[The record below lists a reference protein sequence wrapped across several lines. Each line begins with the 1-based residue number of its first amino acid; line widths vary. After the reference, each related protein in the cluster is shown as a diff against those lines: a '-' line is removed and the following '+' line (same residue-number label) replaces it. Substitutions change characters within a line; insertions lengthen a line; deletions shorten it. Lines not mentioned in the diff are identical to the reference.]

1 MVAIG
6 GCVRVAGDEFE
17 VVGELGEG
25 SFGTVW
31 RCRSA
36 RGQVVALKEM
46 KAWAENKE
54 YKYH

>member
-1 MVAIG
+1 MVVIG